1 MRRALALAASLV
13 EHAARSRHGG
23 TPSPQPKSE
32 TSDFGWGEGWG
43 EGGPSYR
50 CRNPLTPPLSP
61 AGRGSRPH
69 SWLGRAL
76 VFAAVGLLVVCASAA
91 AEPVEDFYR
100 GKTITIYVGTG
111 VGAGAVSA
119 YPTALAPVI
128 RKYIP
133 GNPNIV
139 VSHMPGAGGIKAATF
154 IESIGPQDG
163 TAWGFITRG
172 FMLAPLLKLPQA
184 NFQPARFNWIGSP
197 SRTVSIG
204 AVWNAST
211 PVRSIEQ
218 AMQREVVV
226 GATSIAQDTGIFPRA
241 LNQVLGTRFKIVS
254 GYASVGAV
262 DIAMERG
269 EVQGKVGTTWKS
281 LNSGPSAHWVKNGIV
296 SVLVQLGIRKS
307 PDIPAD
313 VPLALDLAKSPEDR
327 QVLEVLCAPS
337 ATGYPSFMGPGVP
350 KERIEAVR
358 VAYAAAMKDPEF
370 IDAVLKSGLDI
381 DPIGAEELTSIV
393 RGIYALPDA
402 AVARARELLP
412 AQ

>member
-1 MRRALALAASLV
+1 LAVSHTV
-13 EHAARSRHGG
+13 
-23 TPSPQPKSE
+23 
-32 TSDFGWGEGWG
+32 
-43 EGGPSYR
+43 
-50 CRNPLTPPLSP
+50 
-61 AGRGSRPH
+61 
-69 SWLGRAL
+69 
-76 VFAAVGLLVVCASAA
+76 AA
-91 AEPVEDFYR
+91 ADPVADFYR

-119 YPTALAPVI
+119 YPMALAPVI

-204 AVWNAST
+204 VVWNAST
-211 PVRSIEQ
+211 PARTIED
-218 AMQREVVV
+218 AMQREIVV

-241 LNQVLGTRFKIVS
+241 LNQVLGTRFRIVS

-262 DIAMERG
+262 DIALERG
-269 EVQGKVGTTWKS
+269 EVQGKVGSTWKS
-281 LNSGPSAHWVKNGIV
+281 LNSGPSAHWVKDGIV

-350 KERIEAVR
+350 TERVDAIRA
-358 VAYAAAMKDPEF
+358 AYAAAMKDPEF
-370 IDAVLKSGLDI
+370 IDAVLKGGLDI
-381 DPIGAEELTSIV
+381 DPISAEELTSVV
-393 RGIYALPDA
+393 RSIYALPDA

>member
-1 MRRALALAASLV
+1 MRGD
-13 EHAARSRHGG
+13 E
-23 TPSPQPKSE
+23 
-32 TSDFGWGEGWG
+32 
-43 EGGPSYR
+43 
-50 CRNPLTPPLSP
+50 RN
-61 AGRGSRPH
+61 

-76 VFAAVGLLVVCASAA
+76 LGVACLMFSHRIAA
-91 AEPVEDFYR
+91 ADPVADFYR

-119 YPTALAPVI
+119 YPMALAPVI

-184 NFQPARFNWIGSP
+184 NFQPAQFNWIGSP

-204 AVWNAST
+204 VVWNAST
-211 PVRSIEQ
+211 PARTIED
-218 AMQREVVV
+218 AMQREIVV

-241 LNQVLGTRFKIVS
+241 LNQVLGTRFRIVT

-262 DIAMERG
+262 DLALERG
-269 EVQGKVGTTWKS
+269 EVQGKVGSTWKS
-281 LNSGPSAHWVKNGIV
+281 LNSGPSAHWVKDGIV
-296 SVLVQLGIRKS
+296 SVLVQLGVRKS
-307 PDIPAD
+307 PDIPAE

-350 KERIEAVR
+350 KERVDAIRA
-358 VAYAAAMKDPEF
+358 AYAAAMKDPEF
-370 IDAVLKSGLDI
+370 IDAVRKGGLDI
-381 DPIGAEELTSIV
+381 DPISAEELTSVV
-393 RGIYALPDA
+393 RSIYALPDA
-402 AVARARELLP
+402 AVARARELL
-412 AQ
+412 

>member
-1 MRRALALAASLV
+1 MRQTLLGVAAGLSLFASQPV
-13 EHAARSRHGG
+13 HAQS
-23 TPSPQPKSE
+23 
-32 TSDFGWGEGWG
+32 
-43 EGGPSYR
+43 
-50 CRNPLTPPLSP
+50 
-61 AGRGSRPH
+61 
-69 SWLGRAL
+69 
-76 VFAAVGLLVVCASAA
+76 
-91 AEPVEDFYR
+91 VEDFYR

-111 VGAGAVSA
+111 IGAGAVSA
-119 YPTALAPVI
+119 YPMALAPVI

-133 GNPNIV
+133 GNPNVV
-139 VSHMPGAGGIKAATF
+139 VSHMPGAGGIKAASF

-184 NFQPARFNWIGSP
+184 NFRPARFNWIGSP

-211 PVRSIEQ
+211 PVRTIQ
-218 AMQREVVV
+218 DAMHREIVV

-241 LNQVLGTRFKIVS
+241 LNRVLGTRFKIVT

-269 EVQGKVGTTWKS
+269 EVQGKVGSTWKS
-281 LNSGPSAHWVKNGIV
+281 LNSGPSAHWVKDGIA
-296 SVLVQLGIRKS
+296 SVIVQLGVRKS
-307 PDIPAD
+307 PDIPVD
-313 VPLALDLAKSPEDR
+313 VPLALDLAKSSVDR

-350 KERIEAVR
+350 KERIEAIR
-358 VAYAAAMKDPEF
+358 TAYAAAMTDPEF
-370 IDAVLKSGLDI
+370 VDAVIKSGLDI
-381 DPIGAEELTSIV
+381 EPIGAEELTDVV
-393 RGIYALPDA
+393 RGIYALPEA
-402 AVARARELLP
+402 AVAGARELLP